1 MTLVKRPNLFLAHPD
16 LLHTRRK
23 SLYLSS
29 TTNFKVKKSSLPNG
43 FRTLPDQ
50 MLHQI
55 GGIERVCGGFC
66 LQTCE
71 IILKNMLLLEV
82 NSWIK
87 LITLQMLALIGFSYR
102 PGDHSCAYHHHA
114 SFFNRQCIRVLC
126 MSISN
131 RYRKSSMKQN
141 QDGLTTLC

>member
-1 MTLVKRPNLFLAHPD
+1 MSSEMTLVKRPNLFLAHPD
-16 LLHTRRK
+16 LLHTRCK
-23 SLYLSS
+23 SLFLPS

-43 FRTLPDQ
+43 FRILSDQ

-55 GGIERVCGGFC
+55 GGIERVCGGCC

-87 LITLQMLALIGFSYR
+87 LITFQMLAFIFKNIDSG
-102 PGDHSCAYHHHA
+102 
-114 SFFNRQCIRVLC
+114 
-126 MSISN
+126 
-131 RYRKSSMKQN
+131 N
-141 QDGLTTLC
+141 QFYYE